1 MFYGYLPGAEFGLP
15 IASVPPPQQ
24 RTSSR
29 LSPPPSYAETASR
42 SVRKQSR
49 CVTTMMLE
57 FPIFLYG
64 LMHLIAATFGIVLLL
79 QVYYKSSLHCRYFQR
94 DIVNVSL
101 ISPGRGPVMAT
112 A

>member
-15 IASVPPPQQ
+15 ISSVPPPQQQ

-42 SVRKQSR
+42 SARKQSR

-79 QVYYKSSLHCRYFQR
+79 QVCYPFSLNCA
-94 DIVNVSL
+94 DIF
-101 ISPGRGPVMAT
+101 
-112 A
+112 